1 MDCARD
7 VAHVAGAVGAQRRP
21 SVVDLHTLEEHVLR
35 AVADA
40 PLECVRVVRVACAN
54 KVSETDPPS
63 GMSGK
68 QDDSR
73 TVPLFKQR
81 KTTGACSSP

>member
-40 PLECVRVVRVACAN
+40 PLECVRVVGVACAN
-54 KVSETDPPS
+54 KVSET
-63 GMSGK
+63 GQG
-68 QDDSR
+68 SR
-73 TVPLFKQR
+73 TTAGLFLF
-81 KTTGACSSP
+81 SSSERRQTHPIS